1 MCFCNLCIIF
11 IRCCTERDN
20 LFLKYLSFFF
30 CKNTYRTL
38 TVCGSAVNNSL
49 KSPGYP
55 VSDYQ
60 SNMDCIYLVP
70 IPRNMA
76 MNISFKDFVME
87 DGLRL
92 DCE

>member
-20 LFLKYLSFFF
+20 LFLIYLFFF